1 MRVGGSLLVLAVG
14 AGGQLALAQGNAVPA
29 TSAVAE
35 RGAATIAW
43 HSTYAQQ
50 GFHEG
55 VTLAGTSAVVD
66 KYFRVPAGPVSHAA
80 LRLRID
86 YDFAEYRYAALEIR
100 VNGISRRVV
109 PLKGTAAS
117 TLIDLPLAVQDVA
130 DRTPVRVTLR
140 LSAALSD
147 DRCFDQRVG
156 AGFVRVAPE
165 SGLHVDF
172 SPNAMTTIASAW
184 SILPETTTVV
194 LPVRGTRM
202 TPGEFRVAW
211 QVYAALLGDGHH
223 VRLARGWDEA
233 ASARGQPAVVI
244 GDAAVPGVAMATA
257 SSLDNVR
264 VETMAGAPLLRVRGG
279 DSASAGALLALD
291 WRNVTTSNSLR
302 AITARPLTGGARDGS
317 RSFDEL
323 GVGSLEQDAVGQ
335 AEWIVPFSV
344 RDFAGGV
351 VPSSVMLDLIVG
363 QSTSQLEN
371 VLHVYL
377 NDVLVHSVR
386 LAARGQRQRIEVAL
400 PSYLLGAQ
408 NNLRMVFQRPA
419 ESGDCRFRQGGIP
432 VELLGTSVISTSG
445 ADTHAADFW
454 QLGPLFR
461 AGFRAF
467 LPGAYLDDP
476 MASLAFLGALS
487 QSLPLRSL
495 DEVVFYGTRADVSG
509 DAPFLLVS
517 RTAPAGLSAPITS
530 DGRRTQLRSNDGRL
544 LFDVEGLSSSIVQI
558 ATTRSA
564 VGLWVLPPGNGALRA
579 PRSLQLDRGNVAF
592 VGDAGIEL
600 AFQSDRDRAVRV
612 SHPDDMTWSGLYAR
626 YRYWFIAVLWV
637 LTTVGFIYLV
647 RQRNE
652 RRRAAG

>member
-1 MRVGGSLLVLAVG
+1 MLTVSAS
-14 AGGQLALAQGNAVPA
+14 GQLAWAQGKAAPAASAGAVRGG
-29 TSAVAE
+29 TSI
-35 RGAATIAW
+35 TW
-43 HSTYAQQ
+43 QSTYAQQ

-55 VTLAGTSAVVD
+55 VMLAGTSAVVD
-66 KYFRVPAGPVSHAA
+66 KYFRVPAGPVTHAA

-86 YDFAEYRYAALEIR
+86 HDFSEYRYAALEIR
-100 VNGISRRVV
+100 VNDIARRVV

-117 TLIDLPLAVQDVA
+117 TVIELPLALADVA
-130 DRTPVRVTLR
+130 NRSPVRITLR

-156 AGFVRVAPE
+156 VGFVRVAPE

-172 SPNAMTTIASAW
+172 SPNALTTVAAAW

-194 LPVRGTRM
+194 LPVRGTRV
-202 TPGEFRVAW
+202 TPGEFKAAW
-211 QVYAALLGDGHH
+211 QVYAALLADGHV
-223 VRLARGWDEA
+223 VRLARGWGEA
-233 ASARGQPAVVI
+233 ASARGRPAVVI
-244 GDAAVPGVAMATA
+244 GDAVAPGMATPAA
-257 SSLDNVR
+257 SSLDNVQ
-264 VETMAGAPLLRVRGG
+264 VETLAGAPLLRVRGG
-279 DSASAGALLALD
+279 DSARAGAMLGLG
-291 WRNVTTSNSLR
+291 WRNVTTSGSLR
-302 AITARPLTGGARDGS
+302 ALTVRPLVGGASDGS

-323 GVGSLEQDAVGQ
+323 GVGSVEQDAVGQ
-335 AEWIVPFSV
+335 AEWIVPFSQ

-363 QSTSQLEN
+363 QSTSTLEN

-377 NDVLVHSVR
+377 NDVLVHSAR
-386 LAARGQRQRIEVAL
+386 LAARGQRQRIEVPL
-400 PSYLLGAQ
+400 PPYLLGAED
-408 NNLRMVFQRPA
+408 NLRMVFQRPA
-419 ESGDCRFRQGGIP
+419 EGGDCKFRQSGIP
-432 VELLGTSVISTSG
+432 VELLGTSVILTTG

-467 LPGAYLDDP
+467 LPAAYLDDP
-476 MASLAFLGALS
+476 AASLAFLGALS

-495 DEVVFYGTRADVSG
+495 GEVVFYTTRAEVSG
-509 DAPFLLVS
+509 EAPFLLVS
-517 RTAPAGLSAPITS
+517 RTAPAGLAAPILTE
-530 DGRRTQLRSNDGRL
+530 GRRTQLRSNDGRL
-544 LFDVEGLSSSIVQI
+544 LLDVEGISSSIVQI
-558 ATTRSA
+558 ATTGSA
-564 VGLWVLPPGNGALRA
+564 VGLWVLPPGSGALRA

-592 VGDAGIEL
+592 VGDAGIEM

-637 LTTVGFIYLV
+637 LTTLGFIYLV

-652 RRRAAG
+652 RWPPAR

>member
-1 MRVGGSLLVLAVG
+1 MKVGGALLVLAVG
-14 AGGQLALAQGNAVPA
+14 ATGQVVWAQGKAAPA
-29 TSAVAE
+29 AAA
-35 RGAATIAW
+35 RGAAPIAW
-43 HSTYAQQ
+43 QSTYAQQ

-55 VTLAGTSAVVD
+55 VMLAGTSAVVD
-66 KYFRVPAGPVSHAA
+66 KYFRVPAGPVTHAA

-86 YDFAEYRYAALEIR
+86 YDFSEYRYAALEIR
-100 VNGISRRVV
+100 INDVVRRVV
-109 PLKGTAAS
+109 PLRGAGAS
-117 TLIDLPLAVQDVA
+117 RLIDLQLGIPDVA
-130 DRTPVRVTLR
+130 NRSPVRVTLR

-156 AGFVRVAPE
+156 VGFVRVAPE
-165 SGLHVDF
+165 SGLHVEF
-172 SPNAMTTIASAW
+172 SPNALTTVAAAW

-194 LPVRGTRM
+194 LPVRGTRV
-202 TPGEFRVAW
+202 TAGEFRAAW
-211 QVYAALLGDGHH
+211 QVYAALVADGHV

-244 GDAAVPGVAMATA
+244 GEAVAPGIATPAA

-264 VETMAGAPLLRVRGG
+264 VETLAGAPLLRVRGG
-279 DSASAGALLALD
+279 DAAGAGAILGLD
-291 WRNVTTSNSLR
+291 WRNVTTSGSLR
-302 AITARPLTGGARDGS
+302 ALTVKPLASGASDGS

-323 GVGSLEQDAVGQ
+323 GVGSVVQDAVGQ
-335 AEWIVPFSV
+335 AEWFVPFSQ

-363 QSTSQLEN
+363 QSTSTLQN

-386 LAARGQRQRIEVAL
+386 LAARGQRQRIEVPL
-400 PSYLLGAQ
+400 PAYLLGAQ

-419 ESGDCRFRQGGIP
+419 EGGDCKFRQSGIP
-432 VELLGTSVISTSG
+432 VELLGTSVFLTTW

-467 LPGAYLDDP
+467 LPAAYLDDP
-476 MASLAFLGALS
+476 AASLAFLGALS

-495 DEVVFYGTRADVSG
+495 GEVVFYGTRADVSG
-509 DAPFLLVS
+509 EAPFLLVS
-517 RTAPAGLSAPITS
+517 RMAPAGLAAPILTE
-530 DGRRTQLRSNDGRL
+530 GRRTQLRSNDGRL
-544 LFDVEGLSSSIVQI
+544 LLDVEGISSSIVQI
-558 ATTRSA
+558 ATTRAA
-564 VGLWVLPPGNGALRA
+564 VGLWVLPPGSGALRA
-579 PRSLQLDRGNVAF
+579 PRTLQLDRGNVAF
-592 VGDAGIEL
+592 VGEAGIEM

-612 SHPDDMTWSGLYAR
+612 MHPDDMTWSGLYAR

-637 LTTVGFIYLV
+637 LATLGFMHLV

-652 RRRAAG
+652 RWPPAR